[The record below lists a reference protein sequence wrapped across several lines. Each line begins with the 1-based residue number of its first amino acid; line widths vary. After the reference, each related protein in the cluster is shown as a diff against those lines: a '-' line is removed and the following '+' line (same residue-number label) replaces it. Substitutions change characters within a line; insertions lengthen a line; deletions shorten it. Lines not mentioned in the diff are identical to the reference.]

1 VRVGARDPVSTS
13 SPFPSGP
20 DSGAAGTRRLN
31 RLRLF
36 EAIRREG
43 PISRADLAKRTQLS
57 PPTVS
62 ALVEELASSGLLHEI
77 GVGVSSG
84 GRPPILLEFNGDY
97 GSVIG
102 VDLGSKTVRFGLADL
117 RGHVLVRQDAPTDAR
132 SRSATLDQ
140 VLAGIAAIMD
150 SSGRDPRRLF
160 GIGIGAPGSVDVA
173 TGRVIEAA
181 TLADWRDVPLRDLAE
196 ARFGVPVRI
205 DNDASLAALGE
216 RWRGVARLAE
226 HFVFLAL
233 GVRVGAGL
241 VIDGKLH
248 RGHQGR
254 AGDVAAALPA
264 WPPSTPDEAAAWI
277 GTAVANVIGVV
288 DPELV
293 VLGGG
298 WSRGGAALLD
308 PVRSIVSRM
317 LPQAPPIELS
327 ALGDNAAL
335 LGAIQAAV
343 ACAEPRLLAL
353 VGGARAQPRAE
364 SA

>member
-1 VRVGARDPVSTS
+1 VSTS
-13 SPFPSGP
+13 SPFLPGP

-62 ALVEELASSGLLHEI
+62 ALVEELASSGLLREI

-102 VDLGSKTVRFGLADL
+102 VDLGSRTVRFGLADL
-117 RGHVLVRQDAPTDAR
+117 QGHVLVRQEAPTSAG
-132 SRSATLDQ
+132 SRAATLDQ
-140 VLAGIAAIMD
+140 VLDGMSAILE

-160 GIGIGAPGSVDVA
+160 GIGIGAPGVVDVTA
-173 TGRVIEAA
+173 GRVVRAA
-181 TLADWRDVPLRDLAE
+181 TLSDWSDVPLGDLVE
-196 ARFGVPVRI
+196 ARFDTPVQV
-205 DNDASLAALGE
+205 DNDANLAALGE
-216 RWRGVARLAE
+216 RWRGAARHAANC
-226 HFVFLAL
+226 VFLAA

-241 VIDGKLH
+241 VIDGRLH
-248 RGHQGR
+248 RGHQWQ
-254 AGDVAAALPA
+254 AGGVATPAMPA
-264 WPPSTPDEAAAWI
+264 WPPQTPEERAAWVGMALANI
-277 GTAVANVIGVV
+277 IAVI
-288 DPELV
+288 DPELI

-298 WSRGGAALLD
+298 LSRADTGMVES
-308 PVRSIVSRM
+308 VRAVVSGM
-317 LPQAPPIELS
+317 VPQAPAIEMS

-335 LGAIQAAV
+335 LGAIHEAMAL
-343 ACAEPRLLAL
+343 AEPRLLGL